1 MMGTRTIAVG
11 MSFRVMLRSSDV
23 LNAEER
29 RKVSVPAAAAVPLA
43 VPGIDAPVVPLVAP
57 AVAVE
62 AVAVAFEAVA
72 VPIAKIAGLVEAAV
86 VVAVLV
92 SALVFGMAGAVARLV
107 AVARLDLAL
116 HVAAPRAAR
125 AAVLDALG
133 TPAVGPAA
141 VAGIVPV
148 DVRLPTV
155 ARTAIGI
162 GHLVLG
168 VVGADERLVIS
179 SAESH
184 G

>member
-57 AVAVE
+57 
-62 AVAVAFEAVA
+62 A

-141 VAGIVPV
+141 V
-148 DVRLPTV
+148 
-155 ARTAIGI
+155 
-162 GHLVLG
+162 
-168 VVGADERLVIS
+168 
-179 SAESH
+179 
-184 G
+184 

>member
-1 MMGTRTIAVG
+1 MMATRTIAVG

-62 AVAVAFEAVA
+62 AVAVA
-72 VPIAKIAGLVEAAV
+72 IAKIAGLVEAAV

-107 AVARLDLAL
+107 AVARLDLA
-116 HVAAPRAAR
+116 
-125 AAVLDALG
+125 
-133 TPAVGPAA
+133 
-141 VAGIVPV
+141 
-148 DVRLPTV
+148 
-155 ARTAIGI
+155 
-162 GHLVLG
+162 
-168 VVGADERLVIS
+168 
-179 SAESH
+179 
-184 G
+184 